1 VSTKAPA
8 QLRRPNLVVYE
19 AMKGILRSRALEADV
34 NISVAAVAN
43 HFEISR
49 PPVQRSLNRLVE
61 EGELQIS
68 TTGKY
73 VRPALRKIS
82 SSPEVLSIESILG
95 DVPDELLQ
103 EAQERSSWQKLYSN
117 VERAIVSVLPFG
129 SYKLIESSLAD
140 FYGVS
145 RTISNQVLLLLEAR
159 GFITRGPK
167 GRWRVDQLTQRQ
179 LMDIY
184 QLRRLLEPVAL
195 LESAPTLTSEFIEAA
210 LQRLDEAERAGGNL
224 HPDELQR
231 LEHDLH
237 VACLTNCLN
246 KRLLAVIEHS
256 QVLQIAAMKFPNSS
270 IDEVHRT
277 DYIREHRLV
286 FNTLA
291 GGAHDA
297 AAEALVFHLRSS
309 ETRASHWLNVAEH
322 VFPSELPAFLS
333 PILP

>member
-1 VSTKAPA
+1 MSTKASA

-19 AMKGILRSRALEADV
+19 AIKDILRSKAPDADIS
-34 NISVAAVAN
+34 ISVAAVAN

-49 PPVQRSLNRLVE
+49 PPVQRSLNRLVG

-68 TTGKY
+68 ATGKY

-82 SSPEVLSIESILG
+82 SSPEVLSIDSILG
-95 DVPDELLQ
+95 DVPDQLLR
-103 EAQERSSWQKLYSN
+103 EAQERSSWQKLYTD
-117 VERAIVSVLPFG
+117 VERAIVGVLPFG
-129 SYKLIESSLAD
+129 SYKLIESTLAE

-145 RTISNQVLLLLEAR
+145 RTVSNQVLLLLEAR

-195 LESAPTLTSEFIEAA
+195 LESAPALTPEFIATA
-210 LQRLDEAERAGGNL
+210 LRRLDEAESAGGNL

-237 VACLTNCLN
+237 VTCLANCLN
-246 KRLLAVIEHS
+246 KPLLIVIEHS
-256 QVLQIAAMKFPNSS
+256 QALQIAAMKFPNSS

-286 FNTLA
+286 FNALA

-297 AAEALVFHLRSS
+297 AAEALVFHLRRS
-309 ETRASHWLNVAEH
+309 EARASHWLDVAEH
-322 VFPSELPAFLS
+322 IVPPESPTFLS
-333 PILP
+333 PILS